1 MKFVRAGGVIG
12 AILPEGA
19 RLKLP
24 ELEGGELV
32 YSAPLKN
39 RFKDASISV
48 VFAKW
53 VRAGIAAASKPV
65 QANEGVSAA
74 A

>member
-1 MKFVRAGGVIG
+1 
-12 AILPEGA
+12 
-19 RLKLP
+19 
-24 ELEGGELV
+24 
-32 YSAPLKN
+32 
-39 RFKDASISV
+39 